1 MYSRFDIVWP
11 ESLNPTTEDYSGVDA
26 LSYGLSTLVMG
37 EDVFNRPP
45 PPRYDQPACACSK
58 CGCDD
63 YGHQS
68 SQTRGS
74 EFGFQPRRGNYYA
87 QYTRTFSIGNGPL
100 SWVQE
105 YSVNREVGKMLG
117 TLVALA
123 VARMVNLEAFVWDMP
138 TGVVREIWLA
148 LASLAN
154 RPGHRCRL
162 ERIWVRWHDNSENVL
177 RMSNVTPGSRPLQK
191 YRHVEHPSLSVLPP
205 LKSVAVL
212 DIDEPAYVE
221 ELGVLIERSRRCLVE
236 LRIGI
241 SMKAHMATWVTCKKE
256 TDDVWESLMGWPKAG
271 GILSILSKREPEA
284 QTDDNGTASSNA
296 GLAPSESSAAS
307 MSQDRSKNGPSTQT
321 TSISAGPTQPNGVSY
336 SASPHAPPYLS
347 DSFARP
353 SDEQLNLEVL
363 ELERVPLSIPILL
376 PTLDWT
382 RLITLT
388 LMRCEDHENLW
399 RALRRKYAPPALPP
413 KRPQNINQRRSSYDA
428 PSAPEYLLKL
438 KHLRTDTVSSYLM
451 LFIKDA
457 LAPNT
462 LESVYLNEGAGYESS
477 VHIDAIYRHILRKH
491 RLSLRKVSIDA
502 SERFGIS
509 DNRHGNVDAMSHRW
523 HKWMFNHEMISFVTS
538 GRMPQ
543 LRELGMAMHYRDW
556 VSGQSCPSFLIPK
569 LIYFQHYFLQRL
581 PHMPQLRA
589 LYLLNISHSLH
600 RDLKE
605 LALQVLDIV
614 SIRPELKITYI
625 GLETKCYQI
634 LEAAST
640 GGFENPQT
648 NDTSARTDDFVF
660 DPAALTDE
668 DDEDEPVEQDPDLMS
683 SDPSEDDYDAD
694 LDESIFRVRFTL
706 QEILFYDDKISIFKA
721 RHGVI

>member
-45 PPRYDQPACACSK
+45 PPRYDRVTCACSK
-58 CGCDD
+58 CGCDNH
-63 YGHQS
+63 GHQS
-68 SQTRGS
+68 NQTRGT
-74 EFGFQPRRGNYYA
+74 EPGFQPRRGNYYA

-148 LASLAN
+148 LASLAD
-154 RPGHRCRL
+154 RPGHHCRL
-162 ERIWVRWHDNSENVL
+162 ERIWVRWHDNSENAL
-177 RMSNVTPGSRPLQK
+177 RVTNVTPGSRPLQRYK
-191 YRHVEHPSLSVLPP
+191 HVEHPSLSVLPP

-221 ELGVLIERSRRCLVE
+221 ELGVLIERSRRRLVE

-256 TDDVWESLMGWPKAG
+256 TDLLWESIMGWPKAG
-271 GILSILSKREPEA
+271 GILSILSKREPET
-284 QTDDNGTASSNA
+284 QTEENASASTNA
-296 GLAPSESSAAS
+296 ALALSDSSTS
-307 MSQDRSKNGPSTQT
+307 LPQDQPKNGISTQMT
-321 TSISAGPTQPNGVSY
+321 ILTSGPNQLNEVSH
-336 SASPHAPPYLS
+336 SASPNTPPTRPCLP
-347 DSFARP
+347 DFFAQP
-353 SDEQLNLEVL
+353 SDDQLNLEVL
-363 ELERVPLSIPILL
+363 ELERVPLSIPTLL
-376 PTLDWT
+376 PSLDWT
-382 RLITLT
+382 RLTTLT

-399 RALRRKYAPPALPP
+399 RALRRKYAPPAIPP
-413 KRPQNINQRRSSYDA
+413 KRPQNTNQRRPSLDT
-428 PSAPEYLLKL
+428 PSAPEYSLKI
-438 KHLRTDTVSSYLM
+438 KHLRTDSVSPYLM
-451 LFIKDA
+451 LFIKDT

-477 VHIDAIYRHILRKH
+477 VHIDAIYRHVLRKH

-509 DNRHGNVDAMSHRW
+509 NNGHGNVDAMSHRW

-556 VSGQSCPSFLIPK
+556 VRQ
-569 LIYFQHYFLQRL
+569 Q
-581 PHMPQLRA
+581 
-589 LYLLNISHSLH
+589 
-600 RDLKE
+600 
-605 LALQVLDIV
+605 
-614 SIRPELKITYI
+614 
-625 GLETKCYQI
+625 
-634 LEAAST
+634 
-640 GGFENPQT
+640 
-648 NDTSARTDDFVF
+648 
-660 DPAALTDE
+660 
-668 DDEDEPVEQDPDLMS
+668 
-683 SDPSEDDYDAD
+683 
-694 LDESIFRVRFTL
+694 FTPI
-706 QEILFYDDKISIFKA
+706 ECSN
-721 RHGVI
+721 